1 MKKIF
6 FTFLGFIIASLL
18 IEVVI
23 LITTKVAGWDNFTQG
38 RPFLAIVH
46 THLMVL
52 GAFFFLIQMLLEKTF
67 GITDAKLYNI
77 FYFVYLIGVTLL
89 VTMMLYKGFVQLN
102 DGATVISGLTQS
114 ITPIAH
120 VLVFSGFFLFA
131 YCLYTKAV
139 KPYMVKKQDN
149 TLSV

>member
-18 IEVVI
+18 LEVVI
-23 LITTKVAGWDNFTQG
+23 LITTKVAGWDNFSQG

-52 GAFFFLIQMLLEKTF
+52 GTFFFLIQMLLEKVF
-67 GITDAKLYNI
+67 KITEAKLYNA
-77 FYFVYLIGVTLL
+77 FYYVYLVGVTLL
-89 VTMMLYKGFVQLN
+89 VSMMLYKGFVQL
-102 DGATVISGLTQS
+102 DGTATVITGLTQS

-120 VLVFSGFFLFA
+120 VLVFTGFFLFA

-139 KPYMVKKQDN
+139 KPNMVKKQV
-149 TLSV
+149 TLSA